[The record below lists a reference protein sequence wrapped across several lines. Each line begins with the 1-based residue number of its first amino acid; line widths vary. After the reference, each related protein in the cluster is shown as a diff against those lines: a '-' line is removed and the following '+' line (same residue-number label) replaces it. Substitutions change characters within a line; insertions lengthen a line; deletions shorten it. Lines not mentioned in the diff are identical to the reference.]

1 MAKKILAT
9 DYSINSDSDTITVK
23 GFYRAEQFQLI
34 TDVTPNSGG
43 TIIFNFADGAK
54 GHKGAVFNTIDETTT
69 LYLETSL
76 AAYAIDSTSNVQIIV
91 DHPEMEIEVS
101 DSLLDPVHKIRVSTP
116 ENLIDTDFEYGLQP
130 TKWETLELSN
140 NVPSF
145 FVADGDTALPIVET
159 ITATTGSDVI
169 KVSCTDA
176 HNLVVGTPIDVS
188 GLDFRTAEGKFLII
202 SADSNNFF
210 YRANAPQTVTGAI
223 GSLYSAVTPGSFYAG
238 SQIPYAQD
246 SGLET
251 NELDPSTLR
260 INTPDVHGFVEGSQ
274 FYLVNTIASKS
285 LKITDN
291 KTAPDGDPIID
302 KRNTFTR
309 EVPLDLSKTKTN
321 ELRGRYSRYFPASD
335 VDVASN
341 TISWP
346 SHNMNTNY
354 TLLYVPPAG
363 AQGIGGLDR
372 FEIYYVKRVDANNIQ
387 LTTSQNGS
395 AISFSSA
402 GDTSVAQHSLHL
414 VYELRYSSKSY
425 RNSYTYHYTWGYWY
439 GTANYSGYD
448 MRQGGKSDPNTG
460 QTFYGLGDKKE
471 DGLMVMTR
479 NYQYPGYSAR
489 WMDYY
494 RPEYQNYYNVY
505 GGNHYL
511 YTDFPEY
518 DNQTPSLHPSR
529 WNPIEDF
536 GRWRSY
542 SWNSYTYTYSSG
554 YFRFQTYYYSGTY
567 NYYWSSRRMFVFPFI
582 YDEEADTFFSQSH
595 GLAQGDTIT
604 FATKSGSAPT
614 VNSGSYMGDTRNNT
628 TLANGD
634 YTIDVVSPDR
644 FKIGGSRI
652 ATAVGDSNGAY
663 NIVGNVAN
671 PNANSFYVDQHG
683 LIDGDE
689 MVLSKVGNPTLPA
702 VPSGALAPRWKLG
715 TQGNAPYFAQTINDA
730 VQNHVDNHS
739 DFSNHQDFRTSN
751 HSGNSERLTSSGE
764 AGLSTPGFDYVNT
777 RYSSNYLG
785 VVKNGSYVKSQSYY
799 NYADT
804 YVGNFDLTTPKNLFE
819 TTDAKSY
826 GIFRLATPWQQ
837 YTQIPYYMD
846 VTFGSDAAHGA
857 TDGQY
862 NSSNYWIYYNYTF
875 MDHRY
880 YYVYDHYSTSRY
892 MSSTVGN
899 TSGDTYH
906 WSVAYVNV
914 QYSSEFVQLMLTFGK
929 TTPNKGWSGY
939 STNGSGLYT
948 YNYRYN
954 SYNSYSYLYNS
965 SYNQDEVTVRLFFA
979 GNTSFNF
986 NNSKMVN
993 LVNAI
998 IQGVDANFL
1007 NPSFTVG
1014 DTLTANVINNN
1025 RFSVS
1030 NAGALI
1036 DLTDSGSG
1044 FDSANLMKFALSD
1057 VQGAADGSYSA
1068 ESVGDE
1074 FITLNT
1080 PFLVEGNTEILKADS
1095 ADSSTIQTFGGH
1107 NFLSGTKVV
1116 YSHSSDSGLG
1126 GLQNGNTYYVHA
1138 IDDNY
1143 LSLHGNGQDAI
1154 VGINPIQL
1162 ASDSA
1167 GGAQLH
1173 QITTTSIAGR
1183 TGASGTVIVRDGSK
1197 KVTGNQTL
1205 FKRFFKSGDTI
1216 FFKNDSSTPG
1226 RLDEH
1231 TIAVISDDENMELT
1245 TPANFSKSDATHFVK
1260 TNIYAKPDGYSVHR
1274 PFDGGVEIGAGTAP
1288 LSQITRQTRKYF
1300 RYQSGKGIQTSLAI
1314 NFNPPVILETINS
1327 LDTTVRCRTK
1337 YPHRLAVGMQITIE
1351 GASDGAYN
1359 GVQSVASVVD
1369 DYNFTYTAAQAPN
1382 ASIPSGIIQYVVNG
1396 YSGSF
1401 VRAGMFDNQNGFFF
1415 EWDGTVLHCVRRS
1428 STTQLSGTVEA
1439 VKGSGRIVGT
1449 NTNFSGQLVRNDKV
1463 VIRGQTYKI
1472 VKINSR
1478 TELFVQPQ
1486 YRGISSDGII
1496 LTKTVD
1502 VRVAQSDWNLD
1513 KCDGSGKQGFNLN
1526 TSKIQ
1531 MAYMDYSWY
1540 GAGKIR
1546 FGFKD
1551 RKGHV
1556 RYAHEFIHNNRLD
1569 EAYMRSGNLPA
1580 KYEIENDENPTYA
1593 PTLFHWGT
1601 SVIMDGTFDDDN
1613 AYLFTAPSKNLTF
1626 TNGQTNS
1633 ANTNGNSSLS
1643 YRYNRGTRQYDFYV
1657 RLPFSSSD
1665 ASKFNTGTK
1674 LYTSNNELNGQEVAY
1689 TDYSGSTFRVHIYIS
1704 SGYSFPGSG
1713 TYPVV
1718 SSGTTVNIGAPA
1730 SGGDDVNLGTDVIPL
1745 VSLRL
1750 APSVDNN
1757 LTGDLGERDIINR
1770 MQLKLNEVGM
1780 ILTHDCE
1787 VKLILNGDISTVS
1800 WENVRSPS
1808 LSQLI
1813 KHESGDQITGG
1824 NEVFSFRASGGAD
1837 GTSSTSNFSLGDLV
1851 DMGNSIL
1858 GGNGIFPNGPDILTV
1873 AVQVVDTSS
1882 INASQPFTAS
1892 SRITWGESQA

>member
-54 GHKGAVFNTIDETTT
+54 GHKGAVFDEIAETTT

-145 FVADGDTALPIVET
+145 FVADGDTALDIIDT
-159 ITATTGSDVI
+159 ITATSGSDVI
-169 KVSCTDA
+169 KVACTDA

-188 GLDFRTAEGKFLII
+188 GLDFRTAEGKFLIV
-202 SADSNNFF
+202 SADSNNFY

-223 GSLYSAVTPGSFYAG
+223 GSLYSAITPGSFYAG

-251 NELDPSTLR
+251 DELDPSTIR
-260 INTPDVHGFVEGSQ
+260 VNTPDVHGFVEGSQ

-291 KTAPDGDPIID
+291 KTAPDGNPYID
-302 KRNTFTR
+302 KRDTFTR
-309 EVPLDLSKTKTN
+309 NVPLDLSKTKTN
-321 ELRGRYSRYFPASD
+321 ALRGRYSRYFPASD
-335 VDVASN
+335 VDTGNNS
-341 TISWP
+341 ISWP
-346 SHNMNTNY
+346 NHNMNTNY

-363 AQGIGGLDR
+363 AAGIGGLDR
-372 FEIYYVKRVDANNIQ
+372 FEIYFVKRVDANNIQ

-395 AISFSSA
+395 AISLSSQ

-414 VYELRYSSKSY
+414 VYELIYSSKSY
-425 RNSYTYHYTWGYWY
+425 YNSYTYHYTPGYWY
-439 GTANYSGYD
+439 GQQNYSGYD
-448 MRQGGKSDPNTG
+448 MRQYSNSDPNTG

-471 DGLMVMTR
+471 DGLMIMTR
-479 NYQYPGYSAR
+479 NYYYPGYTAR
-489 WMDYY
+489 WLDYY
-494 RPEYQNYYNVY
+494 RPEYQNVYNVY
-505 GGNHYL
+505 GSNHQQYQ
-511 YTDFPEY
+511 DFPEY
-518 DNQTPSLHPSR
+518 DNTVPTNHPSR

-536 GRWRSY
+536 GRWNGY
-542 SWNSYTYTYSSG
+542 SWNSYTYTYSGG
-554 YFRFQTYYYSGTY
+554 YFRFQTYYYSGSY
-567 NYYWSSRRMFVFPFI
+567 SYYWSNRRIFVFPFI
-582 YDEEADTFFSQSH
+582 YDEEADTFFSQNH
-595 GLAQGDTIT
+595 GLAQGDTIS
-604 FATKSGSAPT
+604 FETKSGSAPT
-614 VNSGSYMGDTRNNT
+614 INSGSYMSDTRSNT
-628 TLANGD
+628 TLADGD

-644 FKIGGSRI
+644 FKLGGQRI
-652 ATAVGDSNGAY
+652 ATAVGDSNNAY

-671 PNANSFYVDQHG
+671 PTANSFYVAQHG

-689 MVLSKVGNPTLPA
+689 MSLSKIGNPTLPS
-702 VPSGALAPRWKLG
+702 VPGGSLAPKWKLG
-715 TQGNAPYFAQTINDA
+715 SQGNAPYFANVVNNAI
-730 VQNHVDNHS
+730 QNHVDNHS
-739 DFSNHQDFRTSN
+739 DFSNHSNFRTSN
-751 HSGNSERLTSSGE
+751 HSGSSERLTSSGE
-764 AGLSTPGFDYVNT
+764 ANLSTPGFDYVNT
-777 RYSSNYLG
+777 RYSSNYLA
-785 VVKNGSYVKSQSYY
+785 VVKGGSYVHSSSYS
-799 NYADT
+799 NYSDQ
-804 YVGNFDLTTPKNLFE
+804 YLGRFDLETPQNLFE
-819 TTDAKSY
+819 STAAKQY

-837 YTQIPYYMD
+837 YTSIPYYMD
-846 VTFGSDAAHGA
+846 LTFGTDAAHGTA
-857 TDGQY
+857 DGQFT
-862 NSSNYWIYYNYTF
+862 SNNWWQYYNYTY

-880 YYVYDHYSTSRY
+880 YYVYPHYSTSRY
-892 MSSTVGN
+892 LSSTTGS
-899 TSGDTYH
+899 TSGHLYR
-906 WSVAYVNV
+906 WSCAYVNV

-929 TTPNKGWSGY
+929 ATQNEGWSGY
-939 STNGSGLYT
+939 STSGNGLQT
-948 YNYRYN
+948 YNYSYN
-954 SYNSYSYLYNS
+954 SYNSWSYLYDT
-965 SYNQDEVTVRLFFA
+965 SYKSDEVTLRLFFA

-986 NNSKMVN
+986 NNTKMVN
-993 LVNAI
+993 LVDAI
-998 IQGVDANFL
+998 IQAVDANFL
-1007 NPSFTVG
+1007 NPTFAIG
-1014 DTLTANVINNN
+1014 DTLTANVINND

-1030 NAGALI
+1030 NTGALI
-1036 DLTDSGSG
+1036 NLTDSGSG
-1044 FDSANLMKFALSD
+1044 FDSANLLKFALSD

-1080 PFLVEGNTEILKADS
+1080 PFLVEGNTEFLKADS
-1095 ADSSTIQTFGGH
+1095 ADSSTIKAIGGH
-1107 NFLSGTKVV
+1107 NFLSGTKVT
-1116 YSHSSDSGLG
+1116 YSHSSDSSLG
-1126 GLQNGNTYYVHA
+1126 GLTNNSTYYVHA
-1138 IDDNY
+1138 IDDEY
-1143 LSLHGNGQDAI
+1143 VSLHANGQDAI

-1162 ASDSA
+1162 SSDSA

-1173 QITTTSIAGR
+1173 SITTTSIAGR
-1183 TGASGTVIVRDGSK
+1183 TGANGTVILRDGSK

-1205 FKRFFKSGDTI
+1205 FKRFFKAGDTI

-1245 TPANFSKSDATHFVK
+1245 APANFSKSDAAHYVK

-1327 LDTTVRCRTK
+1327 NGTTVRCRTK
-1337 YPHRLAVGMQITIE
+1337 YPHRLTVGMQITVE

-1359 GVQSVASVVD
+1359 GVQSIASVVD
-1369 DYNFTYTAAQAPN
+1369 DYNFTYTASTAPN

-1396 YSGSF
+1396 YSGSA
-1401 VRAGMFDNQNGFFF
+1401 VRAGMFDQQNGFFF

-1428 STTQLSGTVEA
+1428 STTQLSGTAEA
-1439 VKGSGRIVGT
+1439 VHGSGRIVGT
-1449 NTNFSGQLVRNDKV
+1449 NTNFTGQLVRNDKI

-1486 YRGISSDGII
+1486 YRGVSSDGII

-1513 KCDGSGKQGFNLN
+1513 KCDGSGKQGFVLN

-1601 SVIMDGTFDDDN
+1601 SVIMDGTFDDDK
-1613 AYLFTAPSKNLTF
+1613 AYLFTAPSNNLTF
-1626 TNGQTNS
+1626 SNGQ
-1633 ANTNGNSSLS
+1633 ANTATTNNSSGLT
-1643 YRYNRGTRQYDFYV
+1643 YRYNRSKRTYEWYV
-1657 RLPFSSSD
+1657 RLYFQTSD

-1674 LYTSNNELNGQEVAY
+1674 LYTADNALNGQEVAY
-1689 TDYSGSTFRVHIYIS
+1689 TDYSGSYFRVHIYIS
-1704 SGYSFPGSG
+1704 DGWSSPG
-1713 TYPVV
+1713 TYPSV
-1718 SSGTTVNIGAPA
+1718 SSGTVVNIGAPA
-1730 SGGDDVNLGTDVIPL
+1730 TGGDDVNLGTDTIPL

-1770 MQLKLNEVGM
+1770 MQLKLSEVGM

-1787 VKLILNGDISTVS
+1787 VKLILNGDISTVT

-1813 KHESGDQITGG
+1813 KHEQGDQITGG
-1824 NEVFSFRASGGAD
+1824 NEVFSFRAAGGVD
-1837 GTSSTSNFSLGDLV
+1837 GASATSNFSLGDLV

-1873 AVQVVDTSS
+1873 AVQVVNTSGV
-1882 INASQPFTAS
+1882 NASTPFTAS
-1892 SRITWGESQA
+1892 SRITWSESQA